1 MSKEIQENF
10 PDLYLRDLQHMSE
23 IKQES
28 TIRYIEELYR
38 QRTMEQEPILPSEAL
53 QAPLPVNCAK
63 ESHRF
68 LPPGWEI

>member
-1 MSKEIQENF
+1 MSREVQKDF
-10 PDLYLRDLQHMSE
+10 PDLYLRDLQHMAE

-28 TIRYIEELYR
+28 VLRYVDELVR
-38 QRTMEQEPILPSEAL
+38 QHQTAEGPILPSEAL
-53 QAPLPVNCAK
+53 QAPLPDVK